1 MLSRG
6 HIVRYGNSSHQSEN
20 GRWYFYIHF
29 LKTVCF
35 CAEEEMRRMKVKVL
49 HDFRDKMADLQ
60 LRKKDELLD
69 VTRERAAELK
79 RQGFV
84 EAVKIAK
91 VKQQK
96 V

>member
-1 MLSRG
+1 
-6 HIVRYGNSSHQSEN
+6 
-20 GRWYFYIHF
+20 
-29 LKTVCF
+29 
-35 CAEEEMRRMKVKVL
+35 MKVKVL